1 MSPLPAPTFPFPLFQ
16 VRDGDGWQKVSARET
31 YADPYIQIERADYL
45 TPGRPNQPVP
55 WTIAHRKA
63 AVAIAPVLEDG
74 RYLLIAQERL
84 PVQDTLW
91 EFPAGQI
98 DIANS
103 PTPHQTIIDTALAE
117 LREEA
122 GVALHPE
129 LGRLEPLGYF
139 LPSQGFTTEHVYLF
153 RAEPVC
159 VVGLPEPEASEHIS
173 TVRPVSAGELRRMIA
188 DNEITNAL
196 TLALFARMSAKGQI

>member
-1 MSPLPAPTFPFPLFQ
+1 MSQSDAQPFPLFH
-16 VRDGDGWQKVSARET
+16 VRDGGGWQKVSAQQT

-45 TPGRPNQPVP
+45 TPGRPNKPVT

-98 DIANS
+98 DLLDS
-103 PTPHQTIIDTALAE
+103 PTPHQTIIDTALME

-159 VVGLPEPEASEHIS
+159 VVGLPEPEDSEHIS

-188 DNEITNAL
+188 ANEITNAL

>member
-1 MSPLPAPTFPFPLFQ
+1 
-16 VRDGDGWQKVSARET
+16 
-31 YADPYIQIERADYL
+31 
-45 TPGRPNQPVP
+45 
-55 WTIAHRKA
+55 
-63 AVAIAPVLEDG
+63 VLEDG

-98 DIANS
+98 DIIDSA
-103 PTPHQTIIDTALAE
+103 TPHQTIIDTALTE
-117 LREEA
+117 MREEA

-129 LGRLEPLGYF
+129 RGSLEPLGYF

-159 VVGLPEPEASEHIS
+159 VVGLPEPEDSEHIS

-188 DNEITNAL
+188 ANEITNAL